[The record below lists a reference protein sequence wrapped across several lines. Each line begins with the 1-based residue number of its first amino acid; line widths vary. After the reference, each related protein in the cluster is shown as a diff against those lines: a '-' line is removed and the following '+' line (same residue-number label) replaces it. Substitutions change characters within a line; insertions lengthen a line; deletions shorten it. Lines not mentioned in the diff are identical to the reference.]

1 MIQAEK
7 VRTGLEFGL
16 YNIYTFL
23 FYNINVNISGVKPL
37 LMFLFRKMRKK
48 MTKTTIAT
56 GKLTKCPACYHIFQ
70 MPEKVKLSEVAKC
83 PKCKTLLEVVSQV
96 PLILKKLN

>member
-1 MIQAEK
+1 
-7 VRTGLEFGL
+7 
-16 YNIYTFL
+16 
-23 FYNINVNISGVKPL
+23 
-37 LMFLFRKMRKK
+37 